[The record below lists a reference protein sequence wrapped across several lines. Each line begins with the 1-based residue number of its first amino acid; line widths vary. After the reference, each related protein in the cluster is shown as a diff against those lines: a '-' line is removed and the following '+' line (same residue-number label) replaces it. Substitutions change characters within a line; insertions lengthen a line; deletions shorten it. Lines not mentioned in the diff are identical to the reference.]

1 MVFNDEQKK
10 KFVQHL
16 DSVWEK
22 QNCWICS
29 SDNWTILDKAFQVTE
44 FFPGSLLTA
53 GKVMPFVALV
63 CNKCG
68 NTLFLNAY
76 KVGVLKVEPT
86 EVEKGHAEE
95 K

>member
-1 MVFNDEQKK
+1 
-10 KFVQHL
+10 
-16 DSVWEK
+16 
-22 QNCWICS
+22 
-29 SDNWTILDKAFQVTE
+29 
-44 FFPGSLLTA
+44 
-53 GKVMPFVALV
+53 MPFVALV